1 MKAARIE
8 SMLEELK
15 QERAALDVIIEALER
30 AREVAPSSE
39 MGSARTP
46 SGSDSLPKGVTTSEI
61 PRNAFYGLKIPDAIL
76 HYLSVSH
83 RKQTA
88 QDIADALKT
97 GGVSSKSKNFYS
109 TVYTALVRL
118 EESGQVGKFGREWGL
133 SEWFPGA
140 ARKRP
145 KASGDNGGDE
155 SDG

>member
-1 MKAARIE
+1 MKADRIE
-8 SMLEELK
+8 AMLEELK
-15 QERAALDVIIEALER
+15 QERAALDVIIEALEKV
-30 AREVAPSSE
+30 RESAPSGDVGTVRTAPASN
-39 MGSARTP
+39 SA
-46 SGSDSLPKGVTTSEI
+46 PKGVTSSEI

-88 QDIADALKT
+88 HQISDALKA

-140 ARKRP
+140 TRKRS
-145 KASGDNGGDE
+145 KAAGENGGDE